1 MLTHLES
8 VFVPPRAKP
17 LPPDERRRALLDA
30 ARPLV
35 VEHGRTVRTKDV
47 AAAAGV
53 AEGTLFRV
61 FATKDALIDAVVAD
75 AFDPTPF
82 LRRLEGIDRTAPL
95 EERILVVVEAFLE
108 RFRGAFELMTAVG
121 LGRPPEGD
129 RGRWPKGGPRPPH
142 EDWRS
147 EVGQLVVEIIG
158 SDADRLT
165 VPPEQVAQYLRL
177 LCFSGAHP
185 HIAAGAPLAP
195 RQIVDVVLHGV
206 LEVD

>member
-1 MLTHLES
+1 M
-8 VFVPPRAKP
+8 
-17 LPPDERRRALLDA
+17 LDA

-47 AAAAGV
+47 AAAAEI

-75 AFDPTPF
+75 AFDPAPF
-82 LRRLEGIDRTAPL
+82 LRRLEEVDPNAPL

-121 LGRPPEGD
+121 LGRPPEGA
-129 RGRWPKGGPRPPH
+129 RGQWPKRGVRPPH
-142 EDWRS
+142 QDWRS
-147 EVGQLVVEIIG
+147 EVGRLVVEIIG
-158 SDADRLT
+158 PDADRLT

-177 LCFSGAHP
+177 LCFSGVHP

-206 LEVD
+206 LEVDRPC